1 MRGVVSVSARLCCA
15 ALPAFCVVLALPGEG
30 HSQQG
35 GPLRIATWG
44 GAYVQSQ
51 EAAYFRPFTQESGIA
66 VETQTY
72 DGTLAA
78 IKSTIDGSAP
88 VDVIDVS
95 RATLDT
101 LCRDGQLE
109 SIPPTTAVTGPEG
122 QAASED
128 YLASGLSSC
137 GVASVT
143 WSAAVAYDRQALKAR
158 PGKISDLL
166 DVKRFPG
173 KRALPKTARYTLEFA
188 LQADGV
194 APADIYTTLGTPEGV
209 DRAFAALEKM
219 KGQMLWWTSP
229 QQPIAWL
236 VQKKAVMAVG
246 YSGRLFRA
254 IVGAKHLDILWDGQ
268 IYDVDHWA
276 IPKSAPNKDAANKF
290 LAFASAPARMAAQAE
305 LIAYGPMRK
314 SAIGLVGK
322 HPAIGV
328 DMKQYLPTAPENFA
342 NALPFDAAW
351 WAQNGE
357 PLETRFAAWLAK
369 QAEAPVTSAAPEKPR
384 ASPPQPRRPQ
394 AQQRRRQYDF
404 FRD

>member
-1 MRGVVSVSARLCCA
+1 MRGVVSVSARLCA
-15 ALPAFCVVLALPGEG
+15 ALSAIVVAFAFPGVG
-30 HSQQG
+30 NSQQG
-35 GPLRIATWG
+35 SALRIATWG
-44 GAYVQSQ
+44 GAYLQSQ
-51 EAAYFRPFTQESGIA
+51 EAAYFRPFTEEFGIA
-66 VETQTY
+66 VETQIY
-72 DGTLAA
+72 DGTLSA
-78 IKSTIDGSAP
+78 IKGAIEGSSP

-109 SIPPTTAVTGPEG
+109 TIPASVAVAGPEA
-122 QAASED
+122 QTASED
-128 YLASGLSSC
+128 YLSSGLSSC
-137 GVASVT
+137 GVASVA
-143 WSAAVAYDRQALKAR
+143 WSAAVAYDRQALKTP
-158 PGKISDLL
+158 PGKISDLFDL
-166 DVKRFPG
+166 KRFPG

-209 DRAFAALEKM
+209 DRAFAALEKI
-219 KGQMLWWTSP
+219 KGQVLWWTSP
-229 QQPIAWL
+229 QQSIAWL
-236 VQKKAVMAVG
+236 VQKKAAMAVG

-290 LAFASAPARMAAQAE
+290 LAFASAPSRMAAQAE

-328 DMKQYLPTAPENFA
+328 EMKRFLPTAAENFA

-357 PLETRFAAWLAK
+357 PLEARFAAWLAK
-369 QAEAPVTSAAPEKPR
+369 QAEAPVTSAAPEKPK

-394 AQQRRRQYDF
+394 AQQRRRQPQF